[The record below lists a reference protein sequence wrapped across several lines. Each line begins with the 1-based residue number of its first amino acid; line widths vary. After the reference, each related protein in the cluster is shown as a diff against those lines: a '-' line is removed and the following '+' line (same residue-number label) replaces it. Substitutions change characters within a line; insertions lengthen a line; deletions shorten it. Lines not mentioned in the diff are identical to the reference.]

1 MIVKI
6 AICVRVEG
14 NIEGNWR
21 AVTKSKKLLRS
32 KYISSHVAFLPDHTL
47 KHGTV
52 PVESSAI
59 EVDVFELS
67 WGWCELKQNFYL
79 LVTYVRKHKHIIVF
93 VFLTPLETFF
103 SGLS

>member
-6 AICVRVEG
+6 VFFIRVER
-14 NIEGNWR
+14 NIEENWR
-21 AVTKSKKLLRS
+21 ALTKSKKPLRS

-67 WGWCELKQNFYL
+67 WGWCELKKNL
-79 LVTYVRKHKHIIVF
+79 LVTYVRKHKNIIVF

-103 SGLS
+103 SGLL

>member
-6 AICVRVEG
+6 VICVR
-14 NIEGNWR
+14 IEGHIEENWR

-47 KHGTV
+47 KQGTLA
-52 PVESSAI
+52 VESSAI

-67 WGWCELKQNFYL
+67 WGRCELK
-79 LVTYVRKHKHIIVF
+79 K
-93 VFLTPLETFF
+93 TFTC
-103 SGLS
+103 